1 MKTDRAFCLDV
12 AQLNREWWQKYIC
25 WWLPKKG
32 WSESMM
38 TDVHG
43 GYPAVCN
50 AGDARPVH
58 HIAVH
63 LLGQAVLALPE
74 KMQGSMSWYQMQV
87 QRLMFDA
94 WGQRGLI
101 TQMSMIEGWV
111 HDTSSRQIGPRTVGP
126 WQLGL
131 GAQLY
136 ALKKWTVLGP
146 VCLEP
151 FMDKPS
157 WTSSVGI
164 LTGGQWVVDSID
176 GVLRIKLRFKHE
188 CTICRQVS
196 CNSFCDTKS
205 DIETAVVCLVVN
217 CYAGALVCWWWL
229 TWGKMSQVSWMF
241 EYGLDL
247 GSRFQNR
254 FWNRCE
260 PFINCVWTA
269 KYRAKL

>member
-1 MKTDRAFCLDV
+1 MAPYIIRCPQISGYIHEKIVGTLDTETNGGGRPGQCKQLDIYVKRGAYMKTDRAFCLGV

-58 HIAVH
+58 HIVVH

-101 TQMSMIEGWV
+101 T
-111 HDTSSRQIGPRTVGP
+111 
-126 WQLGL
+126 
-131 GAQLY
+131 
-136 ALKKWTVLGP
+136 
-146 VCLEP
+146 
-151 FMDKPS
+151 
-157 WTSSVGI
+157 
-164 LTGGQWVVDSID
+164 
-176 GVLRIKLRFKHE
+176 
-188 CTICRQVS
+188 
-196 CNSFCDTKS
+196 
-205 DIETAVVCLVVN
+205 
-217 CYAGALVCWWWL
+217 
-229 TWGKMSQVSWMF
+229 
-241 EYGLDL
+241 
-247 GSRFQNR
+247 
-254 FWNRCE
+254 
-260 PFINCVWTA
+260 
-269 KYRAKL
+269 